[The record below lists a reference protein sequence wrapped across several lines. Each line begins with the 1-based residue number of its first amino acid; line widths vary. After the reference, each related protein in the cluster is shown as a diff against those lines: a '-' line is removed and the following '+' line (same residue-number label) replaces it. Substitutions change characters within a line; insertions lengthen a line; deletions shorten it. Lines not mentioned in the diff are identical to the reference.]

1 MKILKIKLFQ
11 FNQIDILG
19 KNIVIYSIK
28 KINYVCK
35 INY

>member
-19 KNIVIYSIK
+19 KNIIIYSIK
-28 KINYVCK
+28 KNILCL
-35 INY
+35 